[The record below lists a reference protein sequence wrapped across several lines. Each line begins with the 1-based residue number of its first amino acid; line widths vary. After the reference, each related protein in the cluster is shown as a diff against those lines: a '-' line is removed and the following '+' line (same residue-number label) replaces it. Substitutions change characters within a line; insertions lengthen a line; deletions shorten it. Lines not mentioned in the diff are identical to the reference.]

1 MVLITYLLKKQ
12 VQFLV
17 LFRYYNLIQV
27 LSKAL
32 ILLYIII
39 LVLWIG
45 LVLSCSTE
53 KELGIVPV
61 FLAST
66 LLIPFLYILGM

>member
-1 MVLITYLLKKQ
+1 MMRI
-12 VQFLV
+12 
-17 LFRYYNLIQV
+17 I
-27 LSKAL
+27 S
-32 ILLYIII
+32 III

>member
-1 MVLITYLLKKQ
+1 MMRI
-12 VQFLV
+12 
-17 LFRYYNLIQV
+17 I
-27 LSKAL
+27 S
-32 ILLYIII
+32 III

-61 FLAST
+61 FLAIT
-66 LLIPFLYILGM
+66 LLIPFLYIVGM

>member
-1 MVLITYLLKKQ
+1 MMRI
-12 VQFLV
+12 
-17 LFRYYNLIQV
+17 I
-27 LSKAL
+27 S
-32 ILLYIII
+32 III

-53 KELGIVPV
+53 KELGIIPI

-66 LLIPFLYILGM
+66 LLIPFLYNSILNKLSNKKCESKEQMEMSK